1 MSGVGDTAELRG
13 AGVEPTHHLPGVGR
27 NLQDHLEIYMVQA
40 CTQPVSLL
48 SDQGGLRMI
57 KVLTL
62 HHTLHYST
70 LHYSIIKLPYPCQV
84 GVQWFLNR
92 TGAASSS
99 HLETGGFIRSGPG
112 VPHPDIQFHFLP
124 SQVL

>member
-57 KVLTL
+57 KVLL
-62 HHTLHYST
+62 TLHYIIHYIIIT
-70 LHYSIIKLPYPCQV
+70 LRYPRQV

>member
-1 MSGVGDTAELRG
+1 MGDTAELRG

-57 KVLTL
+57 KVLIL
-62 HHTLHYST
+62 RYIIHYRMERLYISMRP
-70 LHYSIIKLPYPCQV
+70 LDPYCHE
-84 GVQWFLNR
+84 
-92 TGAASSS
+92 SSS
-99 HLETGGFIRSGPG
+99 L
-112 VPHPDIQFHFLP
+112 
-124 SQVL
+124 

>member
-1 MSGVGDTAELRG
+1 MGDTAELRG

-57 KVLTL
+57 KVLTS
-62 HHTLHYST
+62 HHTLPYHYIA
-70 LHYSIIKLPYPCQV
+70 LQYPRQV

>member
-40 CTQPVSLL
+40 CTQPVSQL

-62 HHTLHYST
+62 HYIIHHIKSYITSHHTLHSV
-70 LHYSIIKLPYPCQV
+70 IPGRWGC
-84 GVQWFLNR
+84 
-92 TGAASSS
+92 
-99 HLETGGFIRSGPG
+99 SG
-112 VPHPDIQFHFLP
+112 
-124 SQVL
+124 S